1 MKCISMP
8 PLDEE
13 QLVRYVDGQASDS
26 VVAHLGQCAYC
37 RERAGQLARFQKGLR
52 RQLYRSLCPSPME
65 LGEYRLG
72 YLNAGAARTVQ
83 QHLAGCP
90 HCRAEIGKFA
100 KSSGEWALQ
109 PDLLDPVR
117 RLIAQLMSGGTA
129 TQVPGV
135 PPLVPAFGGLRGD
148 DEEPLIYQA
157 DGIRIVIEVQ
167 DDVEQMGFKTLL
179 GLVTGLETNELT
191 IQVSQGDQV
200 VTTTSVDEIGNFI
213 ISHLS
218 PGHYTLILTGPNMEI
233 HIQSLSVI

>member
-129 TQVPGV
+129 TQAPGV

-157 DGIRIVIEVQ
+157 GDVQIVMEVQ
-167 DDVEQMGFKTLL
+167 EDAEQPGSKILL
-179 GLVTGLETNELT
+179 GLVTGARQNAFS
-191 IQVSQGDQV
+191 IQLDREGQV
-200 VTTTSVDEIGNFI
+200 ITVTSIDEIGNFVI
-213 ISHLS
+213 PHVI
-218 PGHYTLILTGPNMEI
+218 PGRYDLMFTSSDVEI
-233 HIQSLSVI
+233 RIPGLSV